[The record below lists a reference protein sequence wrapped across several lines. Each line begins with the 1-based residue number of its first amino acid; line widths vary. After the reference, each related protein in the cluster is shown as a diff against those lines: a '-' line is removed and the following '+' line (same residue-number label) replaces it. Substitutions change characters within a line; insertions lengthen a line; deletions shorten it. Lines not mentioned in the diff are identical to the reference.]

1 MELILEKEIKI
12 ITDLSNKYGG
22 NSSFVLAGG
31 GNTSVKNKEF
41 LWVKPS
47 GTSLAT
53 IKEEQFLKMDREKLQ
68 TLFSQNY
75 PENSSERED
84 VVKNIM
90 LAAIAPGYSGRPS
103 VEAPL
108 HNIFEAKFVV
118 HTHPASVNGM
128 TCSIQAEEICKKLF
142 PEALWVEYID
152 PGYTLAAGVK
162 NRLDE
167 YSAKNGKQPSVVFL
181 QNHGVF
187 VAGNSAEEIDAI
199 YKNIM
204 DTLDAE
210 YKNAGVATELITG
223 KIDDD
228 AVLSTA
234 PKLRILMSADD
245 RVAVASSAPF
255 AVPQGPLSPDHIV
268 YTKSYSFSGEV
279 SSENISAFEK
289 EKGYLPIVVSQK
301 GAVFSS
307 GTSVKT
313 AQTAM
318 AVAKDGALVAQLT
331 KAFGGPNYLAD
342 KFRLFIEN
350 WEVESYRK
358 KVSLAA
364 NAGRLQGKI
373 AVVTGGA
380 QGFGKGIAEELA
392 KEGAYVVIADLN
404 IEGAEKCAAELC
416 EKFGAGISGA
426 AAVNISSEESVE
438 EMTKQIVKQCG
449 GIDLFVANAGVLKA
463 GSVKEMSLKDWK
475 FVTDVN
481 YTGYFLCAKYVS
493 RVMAAQNI
501 DNRGSWMDIVQINS
515 KSGLQGSNKNGAY
528 AGSKF
533 GTIGLTQSFAK
544 ELVTD
549 RIKVNSVCPGNFFD
563 GPLWSDP
570 ERGLFKQY
578 LDTGKVPGAKTVD
591 DVKRFYEKQVPMGR
605 GCYPADVAKA
615 ILYCVEQTYETGQAI
630 PVAGGQ
636 VMLK

>member
-1 MELILEKEIKI
+1 LEKSLEII
-12 ITDLSNKYGG
+12 AALSNKYGG
-22 NSSFVLAGG
+22 NSAFVLAGG
-31 GNTSVKNKEF
+31 GNTSVKNEEF

-47 GTSLAT
+47 GTALAT
-53 IKEEQFLKMDREKLQ
+53 IKQNQFLKMERAKLQ
-68 TLFSQNY
+68 TLFEQDF
-75 PENSSERED
+75 PENSSEREAL
-84 VVKNIM
+84 VKEIM
-90 LAAIAPGYSGRPS
+90 LAAIAPGHSGRPS

-108 HNIFEAKFVV
+108 HNIFNAKFVV
-118 HTHPASVNGM
+118 HTHPAAVNGM
-128 TCSIQAEEICKKLF
+128 TCSAQAEETCKKLF
-142 PEALWVEYID
+142 PDALWVEYID
-152 PGYTLAAGVK
+152 PGYSLAAGVK

-167 YSAKNGKQPSVVFL
+167 YAAENGKQPAVVFL

-187 VAGNSAEEIDAI
+187 VAADSADEIDKI
-199 YKNIM
+199 YENIM
-204 DTLDAE
+204 NTLNAE
-210 YKNAGVATELITG
+210 YEKANVPTELIT
-223 KIDDD
+223 DELDEA
-228 AVLSTA
+228 AVLETA
-234 PKLRILMSADD
+234 PKLRTLLGTDS
-245 RVAVASSAPF
+245 RVAIASTAPF
-255 AVPQGPLSPDHIV
+255 KVTKGPMSPDHIV
-268 YTKSYSFSGEV
+268 YTKSFAFEGE
-279 SSENISAFEK
+279 EISAEK
-289 EKGYLPIVVSQK
+289 IAKFKNEKGYLPIVVSQK
-301 GAVFSS
+301 GAVFTS
-307 GTSVKT
+307 GSSVKT
-313 AQTAM
+313 AKTAM

-342 KFRLFIEN
+342 KYRLFIEN

-358 KVSLAA
+358 KISLAS

-392 KEGAYVVIADLN
+392 KEGAYIVIADLN
-404 IEGAEKCAAELC
+404 IDGAEKCAAELC
-416 EKFGAGISGA
+416 ENFGADCAGA
-426 AAVNISSEESVE
+426 VAVNIADESSVE
-438 EMTKQIVKQCG
+438 KMTNEIVKQCG

-463 GSVKEMSLKDWK
+463 GSVKEISLKDWQ
-475 FVTDVN
+475 FVTNVN
-481 YTGYFLCAKYVS
+481 YTGYYLCVKYVS
-493 RVMAAQNI
+493 RIMAAQNI
-501 DNRGSWMDIVQINS
+501 DASADWMDIVQINS
-515 KSGLQGSNKNGAY
+515 KSGLEGSNKNGAY

-549 RIKVNSVCPGNFFD
+549 KIKVNSICPGNFFD

-591 DVKRFYEKQVPMGR
+591 DVKKFYEKQVPMGR